1 MIGLIKRIPVPAAG
15 LMLGLAAGGNLVQQW
30 SAELRLVMGLL
41 AAIIFVLLTLKL
53 ILFKDAVVEELK
65 SPVVASVAPTY
76 SMGMMLLSVYIKPI
90 VPAAA
95 LIMWLLAIV
104 LHIGLGIYFSNKY
117 LRDFKKESVMPSWFI
132 VYVGIVAASVTSPA
146 YSMKPLGQLLFWIG
160 LVGYLALL
168 PLVIRK
174 LGRLKSVPEPVLP
187 AIVIFCAPASLLLA
201 GYMNAFES
209 KNSLLAAAL
218 LIVSQLAYLY
228 VLIKL
233 PMLLRLRFY
242 PSFAAFTFP
251 VVITAI
257 SIKAASGYFT
267 GIGLLRQLSIIE
279 AIIAVVLV
287 IYVLFRYIGFLKH
300 ENPKIAEKINI

>member
-15 LMLGLAAGGNLVQQW
+15 LMLGLAAGGNLIQPW
-30 SAELRLVMGLL
+30 SHELRLIMGFM
-41 AAIIFVLLTLKL
+41 AAIIFMLLTLKL
-53 ILFKDAVVEELK
+53 ILFKDSVEEELK
-65 SPVVASVAPTY
+65 NPVVASVAPTY

-90 VPAAA
+90 APMAA
-95 LIMWLLAIV
+95 LIMWSLAIV
-104 LHIGLGIYFSNKY
+104 LHIGLAIFFSNKY
-117 LRDFKKESVMPSWFI
+117 LRGFKKDSVMTSWFI

-146 YSMKPLGQLLFWIG
+146 YSMRPVGQLLFWIG

-174 LGRLKSVPEPVLP
+174 LGRFKSIPEPALP
-187 AIVIFCAPASLLLA
+187 TIAIFCAPASLLLA

-209 KNSLLAAAL
+209 KNSLMAAAL
-218 LIVSQLAYLY
+218 LIISQLAYLY

-257 SIKAASGYFT
+257 SIKAASGYFA

-287 IYVLFRYIGFLKH
+287 IYVLIRYIGFLKP
-300 ENPKIAEKINI
+300 ERPKIAEKINI